1 MEGPTRR
8 SSEPEPA
15 DWLRDKSNVISGWL
29 PSLTFALD
37 GVRDATAETVM
48 NNSQPSQVSRPWLWW
63 SVACLVLLS
72 AVVMLSRTGR
82 LPRRATVTID
92 TKGTARLGGVFPLQ
106 NKTVRD
112 VALTAAGYLNGG
124 TASIVAAESTSF
136 SNLVETIGAM
146 HKAGITSVTLRTES
160 SAQQRPEQKPR

>member
-1 MEGPTRR
+1 
-8 SSEPEPA
+8 
-15 DWLRDKSNVISGWL
+15 
-29 PSLTFALD
+29 
-37 GVRDATAETVM
+37 M

-136 SNLVETIGAM
+136 SNLVETFGAM
-146 HKAGITSVTLRTES
+146 RKAGITSVTLRTES
-160 SAQQRPEQKPR
+160 SSPKQQLGTETEMKPKPSKKSLERTRADHVHWQFGRAGPPASLSSAARPLHAP

>member
-1 MEGPTRR
+1 MMTTPPTNRMQR
-8 SSEPEPA
+8 TSR
-15 DWLRDKSNVISGWL
+15 LRLGCRPGVGGAGSLSGTL
-29 PSLTFALD
+29 A
-37 GVRDATAETVM
+37 GVRDAIPDTIR
-48 NNSQPSQVSRPWLWW
+48 NNSQSSQEPRPLLWW

-72 AVVMLSRTGR
+72 AVVMLSRVGR

-92 TKGTARLGGVFPLQ
+92 TQGTARLGGVIPLQ

-112 VALTAAGYLNGG
+112 VALTAAGHLNGG

-146 HKAGITSVTLRTES
+146 HKAGI
-160 SAQQRPEQKPR
+160 